1 VPSASS
7 RQRMDD
13 LTADDEKA
21 EEGEAQIPLEE
32 LLLNA
37 AEDGYQLD
45 KPYLRAS
52 GLVSLYARFLSHVR
66 DKITMAQTLRDGAKP
81 NCRRLVLQ
89 SCPGSSAQFDV
100 CTHRSH

>member
-1 VPSASS
+1 
-7 RQRMDD
+7 MDD

-21 EEGEAQIPLEE
+21 EETEAQIPLEE

-52 GLVSLYARFLSHVR
+52 GLVSLGSIPVSRFFCRMSGTRSLWR
-66 DKITMAQTLRDGAKP
+66 RPCEMAPSRTAGDVF
-81 NCRRLVLQ
+81 CRAAQ
-89 SCPGSSAQFDV
+89 AQAQFDV